1 MAMSWGVCPILLDE
15 KTDVFALFDHAVDK
29 GKSSGLLKSGDLAV
43 ITSGVPIGISG
54 TTNMLKV
61 VNVG

>member
-1 MAMSWGVCPILLDE
+1 
-15 KTDVFALFDHAVDK
+15 
-29 GKSSGLLKSGDLAV
+29 LKSGDLAV

-61 VNVG
+61 VNVE